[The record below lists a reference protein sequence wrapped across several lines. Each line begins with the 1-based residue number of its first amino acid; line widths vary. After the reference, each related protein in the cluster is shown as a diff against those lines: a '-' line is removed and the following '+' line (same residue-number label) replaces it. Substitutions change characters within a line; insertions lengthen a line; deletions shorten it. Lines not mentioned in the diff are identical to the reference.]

1 MHYIYFFKSLMKMNV
16 MKSVIN
22 STETGNLQTS
32 KIGNANILNVYNI
45 KKKYQRADKI
55 YLLPPCFIFLKL
67 GLVNLSQTPDWRGD

>member
-1 MHYIYFFKSLMKMNV
+1 MNV

-45 KKKYQRADKI
+45 KKSIRELIRYI
-55 YLLPPCFIFLKL
+55 YYLLASF
-67 GLVNLSQTPDWRGD
+67 S

>member
-45 KKKYQRADKI
+45 KKSIRELIRYI
-55 YLLPPCFIFLKL
+55 YYLLASF
-67 GLVNLSQTPDWRGD
+67 S